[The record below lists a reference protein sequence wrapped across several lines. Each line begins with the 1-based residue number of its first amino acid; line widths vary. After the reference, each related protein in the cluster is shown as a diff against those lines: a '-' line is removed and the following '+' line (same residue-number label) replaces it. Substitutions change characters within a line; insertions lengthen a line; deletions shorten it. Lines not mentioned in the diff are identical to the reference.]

1 MQIYVGNL
9 SYGTSDESLK
19 DLFEQF
25 GEVASAKIIMD
36 RETNRPKGF
45 GFVTMDDDA
54 AALEAIEAL
63 NGKDF
68 DGRALRVNE
77 AKPKENTGGSR
88 GRDSRNSNSRG
99 GFNNRY

>member
-54 AALEAIEAL
+54 SAQEAIEAL

-68 DGRALRVNE
+68 DGRALRINE
-77 AKPKENTGGSR
+77 AKPKENTNGR
-88 GRDSRNSNSRG
+88 GRDNRNSNSRG
-99 GFNNRY
+99 SFNNRY